1 VSATIR
7 IVLVDD
13 HALIRRGVRLT
24 LEECADI
31 TVVGEAAD
39 YTELRALMREVK
51 ADLYLVDVNLPG
63 KNGIDIIKQMRE
75 EDASFR
81 SLVLSMFPEDQYAV
95 RAIKAG
101 AFGYLNKASPPEQL
115 IEAVRRVADNKKY
128 ITPEI
133 AEALANSVA
142 GDDGELPH
150 TKLSD
155 REFQTLT
162 LMASGKKLS
171 DIAEALALSPKT
183 VSVYRARLL
192 EKMNMSNNAELT
204 HYALKHGLVD

>member
-1 VSATIR
+1 MIR
-7 IVLVDD
+7 VVLVDD

-24 LEECADI
+24 LEESGGI
-31 TVVGEAAD
+31 SVVGEAGD
-39 YTELRALMREVK
+39 YTELREMMKTCE
-51 ADLYLVDVNLPG
+51 ADVYVMDVNLPG
-63 KNGIDIIKQMRE
+63 KNGIDIVKQFKSE
-75 EDASFR
+75 FPKFR
-81 SLVLSMFPEDQYAV
+81 ALVLSMFPEDQYAV

-101 AFGYLNKASPPEQL
+101 AYGYVNKASPPEDL
-115 IEAVRRVADNKKY
+115 INAVRRVAENKKY
-128 ITPEI
+128 ITAEI
-133 AEALANSVA
+133 AEALANTVA

-155 REFQTLT
+155 REFQTLQ

-192 EKMNMSNNAELT
+192 EKMGMQNNAELT

>member
-1 VSATIR
+1 MIR
-7 IVLVDD
+7 VVLVDD

-24 LEECADI
+24 LEECDDI
-31 TVVGEAAD
+31 SVVGEAAD
-39 YTELRALMREVK
+39 YAELRQLMKEVE
-51 ADLYLVDVNLPG
+51 ADVYLMDVNLPG
-63 KNGIDIIKQMRE
+63 KNGIEIIKQIKE
-75 EDASFR
+75 EEPRFR
-81 SLVLSMFPEDQYAV
+81 ALVLSMFPEDQYAV

-101 AFGYLNKASPPEQL
+101 AYGYLNKSSAPEKL
-115 IEAVRRVADNKKY
+115 IEAVRRIGENKKY

-133 AEALANSVA
+133 AEALANSLA
-142 GDDGELPH
+142 GDNNELPH

-171 DIAEALALSPKT
+171 EIAEALALSPKT

-192 EKMNMSNNAELT
+192 EKMSMSNNAELT
-204 HYALKHGLVD
+204 HYALKNGLVD

>member
-1 VSATIR
+1 MIR
-7 IVLVDD
+7 VVLVDD

-24 LEECADI
+24 LEESGGI
-31 TVVGEAAD
+31 MIVGEAGD
-39 YTELRALMREVK
+39 YAELREVMKTCEADVYLM
-51 ADLYLVDVNLPG
+51 DVNLPG
-63 KNGIDIIKQMRE
+63 KNGIEIVKQFKVE
-75 EDASFR
+75 FPKFR
-81 SLVLSMFPEDQYAV
+81 ALVLSMFPEDQYAV

-101 AFGYLNKASPPEQL
+101 AYGYVNKASAPENL
-115 IEAVRRVADNKKY
+115 IEAIRRVAENKKY

-133 AEALANSVA
+133 AEALANTVA
-142 GDDGELPH
+142 GEDGELPH

-155 REFQTLT
+155 REFQTLQ

-192 EKMNMSNNAELT
+192 EKMGMQNNAELT